1 MAKIDVL
8 LELMLQY
15 NASDL
20 HISVTN
26 PPLLRING
34 DLHRT
39 KYHDLTEKETA
50 ALLMELLD
58 EEKTTLFRERKD
70 IDFAYDL
77 PGRGRFRCNMY
88 VEKDGLGA
96 AFRLIPSRIKTLDE
110 LQMPQAVR
118 QLANRRNGLVLVT
131 GPTGSGKSTT
141 LAAMI
146 DFINREKSC
155 HIITLEDPIE
165 FIQPKGKSLIHQR
178 QVGIHVESFASG
190 LRAALREDP
199 DVILVGEM
207 RDLETIHLAL
217 TAAETGLLVFGTLHT
232 SSAAKTVGRII
243 DAFPAD
249 QQPQVR
255 TLLSESLQ
263 GVIAQQLLRC
273 SDGKGRIAAVEIMV
287 CSSAIRAL
295 IRDNKTYQI
304 DSTLQTGAA
313 FGMQTLETHV
323 RQLFEKQLIS
333 AQEARLFCQVSEPQE
348 HVKNER
354 R

>member
-20 HISVTN
+20 HISVGN
-26 PPLLRING
+26 PPILRING
-34 DLHRT
+34 ELHRT
-39 KYHDLTEKETA
+39 RYHDLTDKETEL
-50 ALLMELLD
+50 LLMELLD
-58 EEKTTLFRERKD
+58 EDETSSFRERRD
-70 IDFAYDL
+70 IDFAYALSD
-77 PGRGRFRCNMY
+77 RGRFRCNMY
-88 VEKDGLGA
+88 VEKEGLGA
-96 AFRLIPSRIKTLDE
+96 AFRLIPTKIKSLDE
-110 LQMPQAVR
+110 LGMPPSVR
-118 QLANRRNGLVLVT
+118 RLASRHNGLVLVT

-146 DFINREKSC
+146 DFINREKSA

-178 QVGIHVESFASG
+178 QVGVHVDSFSAG

-232 SSAAKTVGRII
+232 SSASKTVGRII
-243 DAFPAD
+243 DAFPSD

-255 TLLSESLQ
+255 TQLSESLQ
-263 GVIAQQLLRC
+263 GVIAQQLLRTA
-273 SDGKGRIAAVEIMV
+273 DGQGRVAAVEIMV
-287 CSSAIRAL
+287 CSNAIRAL
-295 IRDNKTYQI
+295 IRENKTFQI
-304 DSTLQTGAA
+304 DSALQTGST
-313 FGMQTLETHV
+313 FGMQTLEGHV
-323 RQLFEKQLIS
+323 RQLFESRLIS
-333 AQEARLFCQVSEPQE
+333 AEEARLYCQVSETQE
-348 HVKNER
+348 PVAR
-354 R
+354 